1 MSGGASPGS
10 PLWPG
15 RRGGPVALRAGCHAS
30 GSAAAAPNA
39 SRARERRRPTLP
51 AVLVHLILVT
61 GRHTWHA
68 DIIREAIDGAAGLL
82 PGVSNLPDEAGA
94 TAWKEHD
101 DKPEE
106 HCAVVARMRQMR
118 RSARSACVRSVTA
131 SVCRWLTRKH
141 LLADSGCG

>member
-1 MSGGASPGS
+1 
-10 PLWPG
+10 
-15 RRGGPVALRAGCHAS
+15 
-30 GSAAAAPNA
+30 
-39 SRARERRRPTLP
+39 
-51 AVLVHLILVT
+51 VLVHLILVT

-101 DKPEE
+101 DKLEE

-118 RSARSACVRSVTA
+118 RSARSA
-131 SVCRWLTRKH
+131 
-141 LLADSGCG
+141 